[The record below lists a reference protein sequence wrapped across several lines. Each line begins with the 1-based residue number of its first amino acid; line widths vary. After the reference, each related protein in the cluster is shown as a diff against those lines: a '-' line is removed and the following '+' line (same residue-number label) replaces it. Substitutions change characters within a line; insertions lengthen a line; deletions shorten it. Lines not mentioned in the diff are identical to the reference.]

1 MPSSA
6 ARIGSHASRRAQYT
20 LSIGKGFQRLGFV
33 DHADG
38 LKINNSSS
46 PSPAR
51 LSDDRPI
58 RRSPS
63 SEHSTRDGPVRPI
76 QPGRRQCNLHRPM
89 ALPVSPSSSSQR
101 HRTAPTPARRPRSRP
116 RQDRPGPV
124 RRVSVHAYS
133 ADTDG
138 PVAHV
143 THTHGARVQLAR
155 RPRSR
160 PGRRWAVL
168 GSSVL
173 SARRSRRAALVASYR
188 DGGAASVPPGLHTR
202 LCRPCRA
209 SELARWPRPPTST
222 SLGGRTK
229 AEHEVPTSVAAS
241 PRHAVRLG
249 NGLPMLMS
257 TGGWPCPMTS
267 ARKLPGGGHTRRR

>member
-1 MPSSA
+1 LPSSA

-33 DHADG
+33 DHADE

-63 SEHSTRDGPVRPI
+63 SEHSTCDGPVRPI
-76 QPGRRQCNLHRPM
+76 QPGRRRQCNLVQVRP
-89 ALPVSPSSSSQR
+89 PYQSYHCHSGIGRRR
-101 HRTAPTPARRPRSRP
+101 HRQGDRGRDRVKTA
-116 RQDRPGPV
+116 PGPV

-143 THTHGARVQLAR
+143 THTHGTRVQLAR

-160 PGRRWAVL
+160 PGRRWAVPGL
-168 GSSVL
+168 FCPGRRG
-173 SARRSRRAALVASYR
+173 ARGAGGSRRQLLETA
-188 DGGAASVPPGLHTR
+188 VPPQ
-202 LCRPCRA
+202 CRQAFIHVFVVRVEPA
-209 SELARWPRPPTST
+209 S
-222 SLGGRTK
+222 
-229 AEHEVPTSVAAS
+229 S
-241 PRHAVRLG
+241 PV
-249 NGLPMLMS
+249 
-257 TGGWPCPMTS
+257 
-267 ARKLPGGGHTRRR
+267 GGGHRHRRLSVGERRRSTKSQRPWRRARGTPFGSVTGCQC